1 MTKKEILD
9 KLGTIR
15 QSTIKSYQNCGI
27 NFRLRYIE
35 GLKPSYRHPAALHGS
50 SLHLLLFWLPGNWN
64 MDIAKMYRKAF
75 NHYEFGDE
83 DTIFNINGNIG
94 GKNGTRG
101 THIGAD
107 ATLAE
112 FKTLN
117 GCSTVDKY

>member
-1 MTKKEILD
+1 MSNGAVMTMRLIAD
-9 KLGTIR
+9 KPNLFAGAAVVAAAKTDAM
-15 QSTIKSYQNCGI
+15 QN
-27 NFRLRYIE
+27 NSHAF
-35 GLKPSYRHPAALHGS
+35 S
-50 SLHLLLFWLPGNWN
+50 
-64 MDIAKMYRKAF
+64 KAVPII
-75 NHYEFGDE
+75 YEFGDE